1 MQPGKSFYKINLM
14 LGLTQDTVNLITVMA
29 VVLMVPWLA
38 VMIAAMLMRQIR
50 RFGFGGYWG
59 SDAEDLRIDGF

>member
-1 MQPGKSFYKINLM
+1 M
-14 LGLTQDTVNLITVMA
+14 LALTQDTVNLITAVA

-50 RFGFGGYWG
+50 NFGFGGYWG
-59 SDAEDLRIDGF
+59 SDAKDININGF